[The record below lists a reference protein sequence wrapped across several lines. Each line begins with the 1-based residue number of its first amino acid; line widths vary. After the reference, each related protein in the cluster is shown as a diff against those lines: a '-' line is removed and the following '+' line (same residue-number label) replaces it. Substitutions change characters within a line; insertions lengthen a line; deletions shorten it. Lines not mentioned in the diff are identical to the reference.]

1 MAPSKPLVGGVSF
14 EAGPYAAENG
24 RHQAAREELE
34 GQKDAICDEYN
45 KPRKTRKTP
54 EESRAFAAAV
64 EAVNDALREEDRRH
78 QENKSAIAHGRKPP
92 HSTAPSPSS
101 PYPSAKSKSILGQ
114 LHLSIRF
121 GPGPVVWFGVN
132 GEERAMRLGEVSGWK
147 VVSTGGFGSFGGE
160 ITIPIPET
168 PITLGGGV
176 AHGQFDVQVHGEK
189 DKPPPFGEED
199 KPRPGHDVFRMTYD
213 GVSVSADALGLIKA
227 VAALRKLPNVPSP
240 GNCSLTVSNADFP
253 TFSPFRI
260 HRMPSSPGS
269 EGEAGPPTGFQ
280 GLCSFLNVGGGV
292 YGSFSGSALLL
303 GCTQPAL
310 MWLPRCFNV
319 IPELPIGKFKY
330 LTMFASGSMGL
341 GASLGSQIVDAF
353 VHPPQRLAR
362 K

>member
-1 MAPSKPLVGGVSF
+1 MAPSNPLVGGVSF
-14 EAGPYAAENG
+14 DAGPYAAENG

-54 EESRAFAAAV
+54 EEARAFAAAV
-64 EAVNDALREEDRRH
+64 EAVNNALREEDRRH
-78 QENKSAIAHGRKPP
+78 QENKNAIAHGRKPP
-92 HSTAPSPSS
+92 YSTAPLPPS
-101 PYPSAKSKSILGQ
+101 PYPFTPRTSALGQ

-160 ITIPIPET
+160 VTIPIPDT
-168 PITLGGGV
+168 PVTVGAGL
-176 AHGQFDVQVHGEK
+176 AHGQFDVQVVGGPHAR
-189 DKPPPFGEED
+189 D
-199 KPRPGHDVFRMTYD
+199 DVYRMTYD
-213 GVSVSADALGLIKA
+213 GVSVSADVLGLFKA
-227 VAALRKLPNVPSP
+227 VAALRKLPSVPSP

-260 HRMPSSPGS
+260 HRMPSSPGP
-269 EGEAGPPTGFQ
+269 EGEGGPPTGFQ
-280 GLCSFLNVGGGV
+280 GLCSFLNVNAGV
-292 YGSFSGSALLL
+292 YGTISGSALLL

-310 MWLPRCFNV
+310 VWLPRCFNV

-353 VHPPQRLAR
+353 VQPPQRLAR